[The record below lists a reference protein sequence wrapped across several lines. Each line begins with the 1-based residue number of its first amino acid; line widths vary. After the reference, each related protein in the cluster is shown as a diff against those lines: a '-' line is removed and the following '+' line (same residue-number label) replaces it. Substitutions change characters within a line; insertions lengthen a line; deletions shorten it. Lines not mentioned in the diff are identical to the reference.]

1 MTLQEIERDKPATIS
16 IQTAATIMEVS
27 PQFLRA
33 ALMQDRFPFG
43 TGVKMSQNEFYINTT
58 RFVLYMEGSDLINKP
73 A

>member
-1 MTLQEIERDKPATIS
+1 
-16 IQTAATIMEVS
+16 MEVS

-43 TGVKMSQNEFYINTT
+43 TGVKMSQNEFYINTA